1 MNRPIRR
8 VALVF
13 VVLFLLLLGNAN
25 YIQIFRADDLNSRG
39 DNRRV
44 LLDEY
49 AHERGPIVVAGKPV
63 AKSVKTDDTLTY
75 LRRYTH
81 PKLYAH
87 LTGFYSFIYGRTG
100 VEASENDVLSG
111 TDNKL
116 FVRRMLDLLTNR
128 QPKGGSALLTI
139 DPKAQRAA
147 SEGLGDRKGAVVALE
162 PSTGK
167 ILAMVS
173 HPSYDPNKLAS
184 HDADA
189 ITKARERLLN
199 DDDEPLQNRATQHR
213 YPPGSTFKL
222 VTAAAALATG
232 DYDPDTQVPAPFAVD
247 LPLSDNK
254 LYNENHSRCGPGD
267 TVSLEDALRVSCNTA
282 FGPLGLK
289 LGADALRKQA
299 QKFGFGTKPVPELG
313 TVKSVFPKD
322 PDAPETI
329 LSAIGQYDVA
339 ATPLQ
344 IAMVSA
350 AIANH
355 GTLMKPY
362 LVALDRGPDL
372 RPLHV
377 TEPEEMSQAMS
388 RHDAD
393 ELTQMMET
401 VVESGTGEPAQIPGV
416 KVAGK
421 TGTAQ
426 TTPDRPPYAWFTSF
440 APADHPKVA
449 VAVVIED
456 AKVARDEI
464 TGGGLAGPI
473 ATDVTKAVLDQ

>member
-8 VALVF
+8 VALAF
-13 VVLFLLLLGNAN
+13 IALFLVLLGNAN
-25 YIQIFRADDLNSRG
+25 YVQVFRADDLNSRT

-49 AHERGPIVVAGKPV
+49 AHERGPIVVAGEPI
-63 AKSVKTDDTLTY
+63 AKSVKTDDTLVY

-81 PKLYAH
+81 PTLYAD
-87 LTGFYSFIYGRTG
+87 LTGFYSFIYGRSG
-100 VEASENDVLSG
+100 VEAAENTVLSG
-111 TDNKL
+111 TDDRL

-128 QPKGGSALLTI
+128 TPKGGSVLLTI
-139 DPKAQRAA
+139 DPAAQQAA
-147 SEGLGDRKGAVVALE
+147 ADALGDRKGAVVALE

-173 HPSYDPNKLAS
+173 HPSYDPNRLSS
-184 HDADA
+184 HDSNS
-189 ITKARERLLN
+189 IGKAWKQLTTDPDKPML
-199 DDDEPLQNRATQHR
+199 NRATQSR

-222 VTAAAALATG
+222 ITAAAALESG
-232 DYDPDTQVPAPFAVD
+232 DYDLDTRIPAPFALD
-247 LPLSDNK
+247 LPQSSKQLF
-254 LYNENHSRCGPGD
+254 NENHSRCGGGD
-267 TVSLEDALRVSCNTA
+267 SVTLEDALRVSCNTA
-282 FGPLGLK
+282 FGGLGLK
-289 LGADALRKQA
+289 LGDDALREQAKQ
-299 QKFGFGTKPVPELG
+299 FGFGSTPVPELD
-313 TVKSVFPKD
+313 TVPSVFPANPD
-322 PDAPETI
+322 PPQTV

-344 IAMVSA
+344 MAMVSA
-350 AIANH
+350 AIANN

-362 LVALDRGPDL
+362 LVAVDRGPDL
-372 RPLHV
+372 RPLNV
-377 TEPEEMSQAMS
+377 TEPEVQSRAMS
-388 RHDAD
+388 PRAAD

-401 VVESGTGEPAQIPGV
+401 VVTSGTGRPAQIPGV

-426 TTPDRPPYAWFTSF
+426 TTPDKPPYAWFTSF

-456 AKVARDEI
+456 ADVARSEI

-473 ATDVTKAVLDQ
+473 ATAVTKAVIGQ